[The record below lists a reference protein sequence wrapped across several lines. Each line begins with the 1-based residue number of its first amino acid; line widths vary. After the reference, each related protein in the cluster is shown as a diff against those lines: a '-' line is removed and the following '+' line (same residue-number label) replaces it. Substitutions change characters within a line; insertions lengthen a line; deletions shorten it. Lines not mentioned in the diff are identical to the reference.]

1 MFYHLILLGPK
12 QIGFHTVTTD
22 FTVFMQTKAH
32 VLTQVQT
39 LPVPVGVHVWSSSTL
54 ASWSAIQAYDP
65 YFTGVSLAVDLRS
78 FCQQVAS
85 ESVGKPTRTQPD
97 D

>member
-12 QIGFHTVTTD
+12 QIGFHTMSTD

-32 VLTQVQT
+32 VLAQVQT

-65 YFTGVSLAVDLRS
+65 YFADVSLAVDLRS
-78 FCQQVAS
+78 FCQQVAIS
-85 ESVGKPTRTQPD
+85 QTPH
-97 D
+97 